1 MSTPTQFW
9 RYYLP
14 SIKGEG
20 YAVIFLDSAGVFSVV
35 SDWGNYGY
43 IWGNHGC
50 KSIKHFLVKCH
61 KDWDYL
67 AGKFNPTRVT
77 DYDKTIENIKD
88 RIRTYLEDGCYT
100 EDFATRELELIERIK
115 PQNELEFHDWY
126 LETELQDAAEY
137 VVMIFNPQV
146 EMFCKK
152 VIPRLVEILKKEL
165 EAEEQTA

>member
-20 YAVIFLDSAGVFSVV
+20 YAVIFLDSAGVFSAV

-67 AGKFNPTRVT
+67 AGKFNPNKIA
-77 DYDKTIENIKD
+77 DYDKSIERIKEH
-88 RIRTYLEDGCYT
+88 IKTYLEDGTYS
-100 EDFATRELELIERIK
+100 EDFAVREMDLINQTDPETYA
-115 PQNELEFHDWY
+115 FHEWY
-126 LETELQDAAEY
+126 GATEISDAAEMIVY
-137 VVMIFNPQV
+137 VINPQV